1 MYNVQYTLHSPKRVS
16 NGYSVLK
23 HYLTYINARALTSV
37 YLCVIIKPIPIPM
50 ATYQTEPML
59 LELERDVQEALRLLE
74 MEFKPLTKE
83 QLNWVP
89 APGKWSIND
98 CLEHLNIYS
107 RYYQPRIRM
116 HVEQGGTKPKNTFS
130 AGYFGE
136 MMMVMK
142 PLTDGTIRKPMSTLG
157 SYNPAKQ
164 TTKNEKALTEFV
176 GHLNDMLDLLKRART
191 LNLEKHR
198 ITSTLGPI
206 LRFKLGDNYRF
217 HIAHIQRHLLQASR
231 VKAAQK

>member
-1 MYNVQYTLHSPKRVS
+1 
-16 NGYSVLK
+16 
-23 HYLTYINARALTSV
+23 
-37 YLCVIIKPIPIPM
+37 M
-50 ATYQTEPML
+50 ATYQTEAML
-59 LELERDVQEALRLLE
+59 QELEQDVKDAAALVRGAFL
-74 MEFKPLTKE
+74 PLGKE
-83 QLNWVP
+83 QLNRVP

-107 RYYQPRIRM
+107 RYYQSRIRKQL
-116 HVEQGGTKPKNTFS
+116 EKGGTQPKPTFT

-142 PLTDGTIRKPMSTLG
+142 PLPDGTIRKPMSTMG

-164 TTKNEKALTEFV
+164 TQKNDRAVQEFLN
-176 GHLNDMLDLLKRART
+176 HLDDLLDLLKKART
-191 LNLEKHR
+191 VNLEKHR

-217 HIAHIQRHLLQASR
+217 HIAHIQRHLLQAKR
-231 VKAAQK
+231 VLEGFKA

>member
-1 MYNVQYTLHSPKRVS
+1 M
-16 NGYSVLK
+16 
-23 HYLTYINARALTSV
+23 AV
-37 YLCVIIKPIPIPM
+37 YE
-50 ATYQTEPML
+50 TEPML
-59 LELERDVQEALRLLE
+59 QELERDVQEAIHQVE
-74 MEFKPLTKE
+74 QEFKPLSCE
-83 QLNWVP
+83 QLQWVP

-107 RYYQPRIRM
+107 RYYQPRIRKQ
-116 HVEQGGTKPKNTFS
+116 VEKGGTQRKATFK

-142 PLTDGTIRKPMSTLG
+142 PTPDGPIRKPMSTMG
-157 SYNPAKQ
+157 SYNPIKQ
-164 TTKNEKALTEFV
+164 TLKNERALQEFL
-176 GHLNDMLDLLKRART
+176 GHLYDLQDLLKLARRV
-191 LNLEKHR
+191 NLEKHR

-231 VKAAQK
+231 VKVAQQYL